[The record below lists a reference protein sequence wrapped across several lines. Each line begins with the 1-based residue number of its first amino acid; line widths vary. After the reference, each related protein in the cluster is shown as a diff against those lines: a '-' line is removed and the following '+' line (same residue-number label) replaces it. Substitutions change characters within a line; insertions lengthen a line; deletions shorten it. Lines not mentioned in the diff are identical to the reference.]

1 MNKLY
6 NNKFIIIN
14 GIADLLLFI
23 DTYKCRFI
31 QLYDNKL
38 NLID

>member
-1 MNKLY
+1 M
-6 NNKFIIIN
+6 IN
-14 GIADLLLFI
+14 GIVDLLFI